1 MPKAAAYTLAWSSLH
16 LAYELRAPDG
26 DVALR
31 MQHEESAW
39 FAWLAQGSSFAFEG
53 RTPAGCCLLH
63 QETKQRG
70 TGYWYAYQRS
80 GKKLRKKYVGKA
92 AAVTLARLE
101 EVAHSLPPSALAA
114 PEESMARRSPPPNA
128 SDPPH
133 DPLRATKLH
142 VPRPHSHLLHR
153 PHLTERLQR
162 GQEEGALILLSAPAG
177 YGKTT
182 LLADWLGRFAFQIDD
197 VGFLE

>member
-31 MQHEESAW
+31 MQHEELAW
-39 FAWLAQGSSFAFEG
+39 FTWLAQGSSFAFEG

-101 EVAHSLPPSALAA
+101 EVAHSLPPTAGFILAFG
-114 PEESMARRSPPPNA
+114 EQCLLDRNESNPTDSSFRSKA
-128 SDPPH
+128 
-133 DPLRATKLH
+133 
-142 VPRPHSHLLHR
+142 V
-153 PHLTERLQR
+153 
-162 GQEEGALILLSAPAG
+162 I
-177 YGKTT
+177 
-182 LLADWLGRFAFQIDD
+182 
-197 VGFLE
+197 

>member
-31 MQHEESAW
+31 MQHEEPAW
-39 FAWLAQGSSFAFEG
+39 FTWLAQGTSFAFEG
-53 RTPAGCCLLH
+53 RTPADCCLLR

-70 TGYWYAYQRS
+70 DGYWYAYQRS

-101 EVAHSLPPSALAA
+101 EVARFLNANHPGQSPILPDTF
-114 PEESMARRSPPPNA
+114 
-128 SDPPH
+128 DPP
-133 DPLRATKLH
+133 
-142 VPRPHSHLLHR
+142 
-153 PHLTERLQR
+153 
-162 GQEEGALILLSAPAG
+162 GAGVVAQFIAPGVGEASWG
-177 YGKTT
+177 HHTIRGKTHAKDAIRRANALLTT
-182 LLADWLGRFAFQIDD
+182 LR
-197 VGFLE
+197 